1 MPAPESS
8 AAAVALRPSI
18 SPQCAPPSIPMYAV
32 NSRLSIRSSNR
43 SVRSPM
49 PRPQK
54 TPKGLPADHAAEPTP
69 SERGIDLAKKFY
81 VVWAGRKTGVFT
93 DWATTQQYVDKF
105 PGARFKSF
113 PSRAEAD
120 QAFQAGRPAS
130 VATTS
135 TGAKPT
141 GPARAKVATA
151 PAVLQIYCDGAC
163 EPNPG
168 NAGSGIA
175 VYRDGTLAQ
184 LWYGLY
190 NPHGTNT
197 AAELNALTQALLIAE
212 KAIAAGQTA
221 QILCD
226 STYAINCV
234 SKWAAGW
241 EAKGWR
247 KAGGEIK
254 NLSIIQAAYAI
265 YTRIESQVQLTHVSA
280 HVGTEGNE
288 LADRMAMFA
297 VENASEDL
305 RPYGEEMDIKA
316 ILRMRR
322 G

>member
-1 MPAPESS
+1 
-8 AAAVALRPSI
+8 
-18 SPQCAPPSIPMYAV
+18 
-32 NSRLSIRSSNR
+32 
-43 SVRSPM
+43 M
-49 PRPQK
+49 PRHQK
-54 TPKGLPADHAAEPTP
+54 IPKGPHADHGAERTP
-69 SERGIDLAKKFY
+69 ERGFELAKKFY
-81 VVWAGRKTGVFT
+81 VVWTGRKTGVFT
-93 DWATTQQYVDKF
+93 DWATTHQHVDKF

-113 PSRAEAD
+113 PSRAEAE
-120 QAFQAGRPAS
+120 QAFQAGRPAT
-130 VATTS
+130 VR
-135 TGAKPT
+135 
-141 GPARAKVATA
+141 ARSAPVKADISAPSKVHTATA
-151 PAVLQIYCDGAC
+151 GLQIYCDGAC

-190 NPHGTNT
+190 NPNGTNNT
-197 AAELNALTQALLIAE
+197 AELNALHHALLMAE
-212 KAIAAGQTA
+212 TAIVAGQTA

-247 KAGGEIK
+247 KAGGEIR
-254 NLSIIQAAYAI
+254 NLGIIQAAYAI
-265 YTRIESQVQLTHVSA
+265 YTRIDSQVQLTHVSA

-297 VENASEDL
+297 VGNGSTDL
-305 RPYGEEMDIKA
+305 RQYGDEIDIKA